1 MLASPRE
8 GRNIDEF
15 SEIAEKNLGN
25 FTIFSLNTFS
35 ANIAEC
41 ANIAENAQYRR
52 IFLRFILQITL
63 WAS

>member
-35 ANIAEC
+35 ANTVEC
-41 ANIAENAQYRR
+41 ANIAY
-52 IFLRFILQITL
+52 FF
-63 WAS
+63 